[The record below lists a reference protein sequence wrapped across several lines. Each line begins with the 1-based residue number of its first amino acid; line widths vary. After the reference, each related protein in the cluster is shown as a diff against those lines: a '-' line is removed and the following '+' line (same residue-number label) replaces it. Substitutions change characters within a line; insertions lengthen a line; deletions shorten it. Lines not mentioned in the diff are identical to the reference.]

1 MTRGR
6 PSLAGDADAE
16 RMILDISTI
25 ARWRGP
31 AVGILRVQQALA
43 HFALEH
49 RPDIVLSV
57 YDNAAGSFCAVN
69 PRWAEHVV
77 GWSGAIGRRHG
88 RLTSFIP
95 TPYTLVDA
103 LDRLRLAYGGETL
116 SYIVKAAQRLVL
128 LMRRRRRGIV
138 PYAIAVGPPLALSP
152 RDVVIATGSEWALKD
167 AAKIAALKKQ
177 FGFRYV
183 VMCYDIIALVFPQY
197 FPPEHVAAFR
207 RYWNQI
213 FPLADRILVNSR
225 TVARDIADYCGR
237 NGLRFAEPELVPLGF
252 EVTLRAATMPLPTS
266 LQAGRYILFVSTI
279 EPRKG
284 HGMLIRVWQR
294 LVAANVA
301 QRAGFKLVFVG
312 RRGWGVNAVLD
323 QIADKDFCGGT
334 LVHLAEVD
342 DGTLASLYGGAAFC
356 VYPSLYEGFGLPV
369 IEAFSLGK
377 AVIASSGGALPET
390 VGRFAPCL
398 DPNDE
403 DAWFETLKQWIQDPE
418 IRRPYEAIIGAEFS
432 WPTWEEA
439 APLILG
445 LPPKSDQTSLSA
457 DA

>member
-1 MTRGR
+1 MPGDGR
-6 PSLAGDADAE
+6 TGGVDDAG
-16 RMILDISTI
+16 RTILDISSI

-57 YDNAAGSFCAVN
+57 YDNAAGAFCAVN
-69 PRWAEHVV
+69 PRWAAHVV
-77 GWSGAIGRRHG
+77 GWSGAIGGRHG
-88 RLTSFIP
+88 RLLSLVP

-103 LDRLRLAYGGETL
+103 LERSRLAYRGETL
-116 SYIVKAAQRLVL
+116 TRFVKAAQRLVL
-128 LMRRRRRGIV
+128 LLRRRRRGIV

-152 RDVVIATGSEWALKD
+152 RDVIIATGSEWALKD
-167 AAKIAALKKQ
+167 AAKIAALKSEL
-177 FGFRYV
+177 GFRYV

-197 FPPEHVAAFR
+197 FPPEHVSAFR
-207 RYWNQI
+207 RYWNQT
-213 FPLADRILVNSR
+213 FPVADRILVNSR

-237 NGLRFAEPELVPLGF
+237 NGLRFAAPELVPLGF
-252 EVTLRAATMPLPTS
+252 EVMLRAATTPLPAGVA
-266 LQAGRYILFVSTI
+266 AGRYILFVSTI

-294 LVAANVA
+294 LLAANVP
-301 QRAGFKLVFVG
+301 QRERFKLVFVG
-312 RRGWGVNAVLD
+312 RRGWGVDTVLD
-323 QIADKDFCGGT
+323 QIDDKEFCGGT
-334 LVHLAEVD
+334 LVHLAGID
-342 DGTLASLYGGAAFC
+342 DDVLAALYGGAAFC

-369 IEAFSLGK
+369 IEALSLGK
-377 AVIASSGGALPET
+377 AVIASTGGALPET

-403 DAWFETLKQWIQDPE
+403 DAWFATLKTWIEDPQ
-418 IRRPYEAIIGAEFS
+418 IRAQYEAIIRAEFS

-445 LPPKSDQTSLSA
+445 GQPPKS
-457 DA
+457 